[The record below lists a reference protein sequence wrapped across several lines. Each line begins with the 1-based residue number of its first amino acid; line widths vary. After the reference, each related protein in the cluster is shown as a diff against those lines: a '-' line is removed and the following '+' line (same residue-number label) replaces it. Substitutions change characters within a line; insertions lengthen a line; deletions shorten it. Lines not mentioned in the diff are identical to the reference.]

1 MKSKIFEK
9 SLLLQSGSRLSMTD
23 VSVCNIVD
31 RIVSWGSYKIERIEA
46 LFFFKIDFCYI
57 VFLLYYFVRLF
68 SDAQESI

>member
-31 RIVSWGSYKIERIEA
+31 RIVSWGSYKIERIET
-46 LFFFKIDFCYI
+46 LFFFKIDFCCI

-68 SDAQESI
+68 SDAQEGI

>member
-31 RIVSWGSYKIERIEA
+31 RIVS
-46 LFFFKIDFCYI
+46 
-57 VFLLYYFVRLF
+57 
-68 SDAQESI
+68 